1 MALYEFTCRDCDHKQ
16 EELISPFELN
26 DVIIFCQKC
35 GSRKMKRLISRPNG
49 IVKGTQTPT
58 RS

>member
-1 MALYEFTCRDCDHKQ
+1 VALYEFTCKECNHVQ
-16 EELISPFELN
+16 EELISPFHLN
-26 DVIIFCQKC
+26 DVIIFCHNC
-35 GSRKMKRLISRPNG
+35 GSKKMKRLISRPNG